1 MRLVLLGTL
10 LAPLMLWAQEVPVET
25 QNVKFDHEL
34 KRARDYFSQGKYGAT
49 RSSLNALA
57 GTLRTGRGNKTL
69 IGLVS
74 YWTGITANR
83 QQEYAEAIEAFEQS
97 LAVDYRPKDIY
108 YEYGQALFA
117 ADKLREA
124 QSAFRESVK
133 RGHKRAVSLYYL
145 GFISQTLGDNKRAV
159 TFYRAIQRLPKQEQD
174 DTVQAAEMQV
184 GDIYLTQAEKHPDAF
199 RAVDTYV
206 IPQYERAIEMDPD
219 SKLAGEMRTKIIG
232 LQQKYELV
240 LFQMRNG
247 RRTSVPPYFLRLSQD
262 LTMDSNPVFAAD
274 ETTNT
279 ESKQSSLVSKTE
291 AQGRYT
297 FYHKNIMSFSPELRM
312 NYLRHLKREPEIYRN
327 DSWALLPSLRT
338 SYEHSIGKKPASF
351 LADFDYV
358 YTHRDV
364 NGEEDLVFNSRAQTL
379 MIGERIQGLLSSGDT
394 TFRLRVRN
402 FESYNPDSD
411 SKGLG
416 VGFDQIVPTKS
427 GNLFIFVVNYD
438 QTRVESDVF
447 DSNTLFLRADVI
459 LPVWKKWQITPQFG
473 FGLTLNDPMNDES
486 RGTET
491 TLNPSMRLSKQ
502 FWKRYRV
509 SFHADH
515 IRNDSDNKESFA
527 YQKTF
532 YGFELEYIF

>member
-1 MRLVLLGTL
+1 MRLLLLGTL
-10 LAPLMLWAQEVPVET
+10 LAPMLLWAQEAPLET
-25 QNVKFDHEL
+25 QDVKFDQEL
-34 KRARDYFSQGKYGAT
+34 KRARDFFSQGKYGAT
-49 RSSLNALA
+49 RSSLNAL
-57 GTLRTGRGNKTL
+57 GSTLRAGRGNKTL

-83 QQEYAEAIEAFEQS
+83 QQEYAEAIDAFEQA

-117 ADKLREA
+117 ADKLKEA
-124 QSAFRESVK
+124 QSAFRESIK
-133 RGHKRAVSLYYL
+133 RQHKRAVSLYYL

-159 TFYRAIQRLPKQEQD
+159 TFYRGIQRLPKEEQE

-184 GDIYLTQAEKHPDAF
+184 GDVYLAQAEKHPDAF

-206 IPQYERAIEMDPD
+206 HPQYQRAIEIEED
-219 SKLAGEMRTKIIG
+219 SKLAEEMRLKIIT

-247 RRTSVPPYFLRLSQD
+247 RRTNVPPYFLRLSQD
-262 LTMDSNPVFAAD
+262 LTMDSNPVFAAQ

-279 ESKQSSLVSKTE
+279 EAKQSSLVSKTE

-312 NYLRHLKREPEIYRN
+312 NYLRHMKREPEIYRN
-327 DSWALLPSLRT
+327 DSWALLPALRT
-338 SYEHSIGKKPASF
+338 SYEHTLSKKPASF

-364 NGEEDLVFNSRAQTL
+364 NAKENLVFNSRAQTL
-379 MIGERIQGLLSSGDT
+379 MLGERIQGLLSAGDT

-402 FESYNPDSD
+402 FESFNPASD

-416 VGFDQIVPTKS
+416 LGFDQIVPTKS
-427 GNLFIFVVNYD
+427 GKVFIFIVNYD
-438 QTRVESDVF
+438 QTRVESEEF
-447 DSNTLFLRADVI
+447 DANTLFMRADMI
-459 LPVWKKWQITPQFG
+459 LPAWKWGITPQFG
-473 FGLTLNDPMNDES
+473 FGLTFNDPINDSS
-486 RGTET
+486 RGLEKTY
-491 TLNPSMRLSKQ
+491 NPSLRFSKQ
-502 FWKRYRV
+502 FAKRYRA

-515 IRNDSDNKESFA
+515 LKNDSKDKQAFA

-532 YGFELEYIF
+532 YGLELEYIY